1 MTFLNPTYLWAL
13 FALAIPIAIHLWS
26 KKEGR
31 TIKIGSIKLIEES
44 DSKKSSSIQL
54 NELLLLLLRLFLITV
69 LVFIIAEPQLR
80 KNVTTTP
87 LTYIVEPSLLN
98 DTKIAAIIDTLDES
112 SIRLL
117 QKDFPEFEDVDLN
130 AIVETPNYW
139 DLAKQMKDI
148 RTDSI
153 VVFTSAFS
161 KGIKGIRPVLDN
173 RIQWVVFNTEMSLR
187 EPIKAERK
195 GDSIKLVSVLS
206 NSEKHIYDRNIVKV
220 NDNAIQLNNIGDS
233 LVFNENGLVK
243 RLKVDSAREIKTHI
257 FFEDSLL
264 NEKRYA
270 EASLNA
276 ISKYTKYHI
285 EVSSS
290 NDSSS
295 VKNIEYDLLVWLSNK
310 QAPKNEG
317 KLLVYKPDNLANSL
331 IEKSEEPDMFYLTAS
346 LNSDTVIG
354 QHFAEQLL
362 KILGL
367 NNDLKKEK
375 IEQYDN
381 TSVALNEISTTG
393 DESIKSIHK
402 TVNVSITKWLWL
414 LLVVSLIAER
424 IVSKMRKQ

>member
-31 TIKIGSIKLIEES
+31 TIKIGSIQLLEES

-69 LVFIIAEPQLR
+69 LVFIIAEAQLR

-87 LTYIVEPSLLN
+87 LTYIVEPSLL
-98 DTKIAAIIDTLDES
+98 DDPRIAAIIDTLDEG

-117 QKDFPEFEDVDLN
+117 EKDFPEFEDVDLN

-139 DLAKQMKDI
+139 SLMKQMKDI

-153 VVFTSAFS
+153 VVFTNAFS

-173 RIQWVVFNTEMSLR
+173 RIQWVVLDTEMSLR

-195 GDSIKLVSVLS
+195 GDSIKLLSVLS
-206 NSEKHIYDRNIVKV
+206 NSEKLTYDKNIVKS
-220 NDNAIQLNNIGDS
+220 NDDVIQLNDIGDS
-233 LVFNENGLVK
+233 LVFNENEVVK
-243 RLKVDSAREIKTHI
+243 SLKINETKELKIHI
-257 FFEDSLL
+257 FFEDSLR
-264 NEKRYA
+264 NEKRYV

-276 ISKYTKYHI
+276 ISKYTEYHI
-285 EVSSS
+285 DISSS

-295 VKNIEYDLLVWLSNK
+295 LENKEYDLLVWLSNK
-310 QAPKNEG
+310 QAPKNDG
-317 KLLVYKPDNLANSL
+317 KLLIYKPDDLCDNL
-331 IEKSEEPDMFYLTAS
+331 IEKTEGPDTFHLTSS
-346 LNSDTVIG
+346 LNSDAVIE
-354 QHFAEQLL
+354 QHFAEKLL
-362 KILGL
+362 KIIGL
-367 NNDLKKEK
+367 NNDLKNKL
-375 IEQYDN
+375 EQYDY
-381 TSVALNEISTTG
+381 TSVALNEISTAS
-393 DESIKSIHK
+393 DKSIRKNHK
-402 TVNVSITKWLWL
+402 TVNVSMTKWLWL